1 MERRR
6 IADVVAK
13 LATAIAAGEMIPE
26 PAELHALAAV
36 CDHHHLPAE
45 AARVRRWMHAPPDAS
60 AGEAAPS

>member
-45 AARVRRWMHAPPDAS
+45 AARVRRWMHAPDPS
-60 AGEAAPS
+60 TGEAAPS